1 MKKVIINLIVL
12 FFLTLSY
19 SSYSQIGDQK
29 IDTTYLNFTSLN
41 PTVTSTGLLFTTV
54 EAKYIYSFLLKY
66 NQFKK
71 NNVYLWSLYEESK
84 SSSYK
89 KTLIIEQDSIQKIK
103 LEQNYMLVTEKN
115 NFLQKEIR
123 KKNFIITTSLVGVGV
138 LTTILTIQTIRK

>member
-1 MKKVIINLIVL
+1 M
-12 FFLTLSY
+12 SY